1 MLKFCLRGGIV
12 KGIYFENM
20 KAEFREDI
28 PVPNIKEDETLVK
41 ILLSSVCSTDREII
55 KGYRPDFKGILG
67 HEFVGI
73 AEKSSNPNIEGK
85 RVVGEINAGC
95 GHCIYCKTA
104 REKHCLNRKTI
115 GIVNKDGCFCQ
126 YMSIRT
132 DLLHIVPDEV
142 SDEEAV
148 CTEPLAAALE
158 ILQRKH
164 IGPADRVCVIGDGR
178 LSFMIAQVIA
188 LNGADVLV
196 LGHHKEKLEWFKSFA
211 EVAVSTDETFEI
223 VVDACGHPSG
233 LDDARR
239 LTRCGGTI
247 IMKSTYQKDVYSNL
261 SWAVVDEITLMGS
274 RCGPFK
280 PALRLLKDK
289 KIILPKI
296 ELFRLE
302 DWEKALDSKAFKVGF
317 DMRN

>member
-1 MLKFCLRGGIV
+1 M

-20 KAEFREDI
+20 KAEYREDI
-28 PVPNIKEDETLVK
+28 PIPHTEENETLIK
-41 ILLSSVCSTDREII
+41 IQLSSVCSTDREII

-73 AEKSSNPNIEGK
+73 AERSSNPDIVGK

-95 GHCIYCKTA
+95 KNCIYCKTE

-115 GIVNKDGCFCQ
+115 GIVNKDGCFCE
-126 YMSIRT
+126 YMAIRT
-132 DLLHIVPDEV
+132 DLLYEVPDNI

-164 IGPADRVCVIGDGR
+164 IGPDDSVCVIGDGR
-178 LSFMIAQVIA
+178 LAFMIAQVIA

-196 LGHHKEKLEWFKSFA
+196 LGHHEEKLEQFKSFA
-211 EVAVSTDETFEI
+211 RVAVSTDETFET

-233 LDDARR
+233 LETARKI
-239 LTRCGGTI
+239 TRCGGTI

-280 PALRLLKDK
+280 PAIRLLRDK

-296 ELFRLE
+296 DLFPLS
-302 DWEKALDSKAFKVGF
+302 DWEKALAVKSFKVGF
-317 DMRN
+317 DMRK

>member
-1 MLKFCLRGGIV
+1 M

-20 KAEFREDI
+20 KASYKEDL
-28 PVPNIKEDETLVK
+28 PLPERGEDETLIK
-41 ILLSSVCSTDREII
+41 IVLAAVCSTDREIL

-73 AEKSSNPNIEGK
+73 AVESSDPSLIGK
-85 RVVGEINAGC
+85 RVVGELNAGC
-95 GHCIYCKTA
+95 GKCIYCKTG

-115 GIVNKDGCFCQ
+115 GIVNKDGCFAE
-126 YMSIRT
+126 YMTLRT
-132 DLLHIVPDEV
+132 DLVHAVPDNV
-142 SDEEAV
+142 SFEEAV

-164 IGPADRVCVIGDGR
+164 IGPDDSVCVIGDGR
-178 LSFMIAQVIA
+178 LAFMIAQVIA

-196 LGHHKEKLEWFKSFA
+196 LGHHDEKLEKFKSFA
-211 EVAVSTDETFEI
+211 RVAKDTEETFEI

-233 LDDARR
+233 LETARK
-239 LTRCGGTI
+239 LCRCGGTI
-247 IMKSTYQKDVYSNL
+247 VMKSTYQQDAKANL

-280 PALRLLKDK
+280 PALRLLRDK

-296 ELFRLE
+296 DLFPLS
-302 DWEKALDSKAFKVGF
+302 DFEKALSTKSFKVGF
-317 DMRN
+317 DLR